1 MEKFSI
7 DIAKDFSDK
16 LGGRWIKLGPFSGE
30 LFYDTILKPKYLL
43 AIKENEKLHIYLDGT
58 KGYGSSFLDQSF
70 GTLAREKENDL
81 EQVKSTIVFHTE
93 LFGWNVEYIYDEIWG
108 RK

>member
-1 MEKFSI
+1 MEKFKI
-7 DIAKDFSDK
+7 NIASDFSEI

-30 LFYDTILKPKYLL
+30 QFYNEILKPKFEGT
-43 AIKENEKLHIYLDGT
+43 INGDEKLHIYLDGT

-70 GTLAREKENDL
+70 GELARSFGVDLVENR
-81 EQVKSTIVFHTE
+81 IIFHTKYFE
-93 LFGWNVEYIYDEIWG
+93 WYVNYIKEEIWE